1 MDESKKNRLNFI
13 QRLYRSIIDFEV
25 YSRFIE
31 EPLKVAIKY
40 IAIITLLFSIIVT
53 STYLIKIK
61 KYISNGIEYLDKQIE
76 NMSLKDGILSYNND
90 EEAIYENSDD
100 IIPIIIVNTG
110 EDIDIDV
117 YKSKVNL
124 YDYGVIF
131 LNDKILINVSS
142 LEDMQ
147 TIEYNELDL
156 KNMDKDEILRLFNN
170 SSIYITIAIVF
181 VISEFIQYFIYLLF
195 SAVVLAIIG
204 QIISLILRLKIKFKS
219 TYIIGLYA
227 LTLPTILNMLYIV
240 LNLMTGFVIKYFDWM
255 YTTISYIYV
264 CVVILIIKTDFINLR
279 KEMIRIQIEEQKSEN
294 IFEQKENTNKEPDE
308 KDKEKEK
315 NNEDEDKELKEQTD
329 V

>member
-279 KEMIRIQIEEQKSEN
+279 KEMIRIQIEEQKSED